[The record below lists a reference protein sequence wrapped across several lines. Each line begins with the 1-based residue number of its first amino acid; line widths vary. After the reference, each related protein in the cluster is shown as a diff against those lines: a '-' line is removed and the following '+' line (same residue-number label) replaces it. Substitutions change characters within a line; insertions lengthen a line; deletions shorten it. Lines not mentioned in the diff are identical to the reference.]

1 MSTTVNGWS
10 IGLAFK
16 RIWAKSLLRAG
27 AGARGRSGSLFVL
40 SVFMALVVA
49 GAGICVEGSKWSG
62 QFLGEKGGSII
73 VLFLF
78 VVAGVLTSCLRW
90 APKAL
95 RRAGV
100 RMVSTGD
107 RLAEEVKAQE
117 EAWALDQSLPKASDS
132 KKTASKRL

>member
-1 MSTTVNGWS
+1 MRATVNGWS
-10 IGLAFK
+10 VGLALK
-16 RIWAKSLLRAG
+16 RVWAGSLVRAG
-27 AGARGRSGSLFVL
+27 VGARGRSGSLFVL

-78 VVAGVLTSCLRW
+78 VVAGGLTSCLRW

-107 RLAEEVKAQE
+107 RLAEDVKAQE
-117 EAWALDQSLPKASDS
+117 EAWALDQALPKADDS
-132 KKTASKRL
+132 KKSAIKRL